1 MASNIVSNTINES
14 FPVAGQDNDSQG
26 FRDNYTIIKTGLAT
40 AASEITA
47 LQNTV
52 AVTTSNNNFA
62 GNEIVDANLSAV
74 SEKYFNGSTVS
85 AGQEINFTNGHY
97 QSFILGADIAFTFS
111 NFPAN
116 DRLGKLRIELLSDT
130 LGVTRVAS
138 FAYPGGVIKTDGNAA
153 WSGSTI
159 SIAHDENPIILEF
172 SSYNEGITV
181 FARYLGQFA

>member
-1 MASNIVSNTINES
+1 MSMDFNQAADLLKGKVALITGASKGI
-14 FPVAGQDNDSQG
+14 G
-26 FRDNYTIIKTGLAT
+26 K
-40 AASEITA
+40 EIA
-47 LQNTV
+47 YRYER
-52 AVTTSNNNFA
+52 A
-62 GNEIVDANLSAV
+62 
-74 SEKYFNGSTVS
+74 
-85 AGQEINFTNGHY
+85 
-97 QSFILGADIAFTFS
+97 GADIAFTFS

-116 DRLGKLRIELLSDT
+116 DRLGKLRIELLSNT